1 MKSFLGFFS
10 VLFTVVCFRYYIKI
24 LKRGVNVAKNKSK
37 YVQMMVQVM
46 TSEKPSESWT
56 RSLAVKWLDFIT
68 FVVLSK
74 SGMFLS

>member
-37 YVQMMVQVM
+37 YVQMMLQVM
-46 TSEKPSESWT
+46 TSEKPSESWI
-56 RSLAVKWLDFIT
+56 RSLVRAALQ
-68 FVVLSK
+68 
-74 SGMFLS
+74 